1 MGKKLRSYFMAIK
14 KARYKGFLLNAN
26 CRSNEN
32 VLLWGTDKNLINEG
46 FQEDLSDTPVTYD
59 KIVTKSELEE
69 LYEEREFA
77 TWNGMEFE
85 LDGGAPK
92 GWYTIWYSTYNYR
105 KDAEMIKKI
114 ESLGMKIVEPG
125 LWRIEVPKK
134 SLSNYHIV
142 KEDLLHK

>member
-1 MGKKLRSYFMAIK
+1 MNMWAKYKGILYDASFKSETEVIIRTIKKLEADDSFFTKTYPD
-14 KARYKGFLLNAN
+14 G
-26 CRSNEN
+26 
-32 VLLWGTDKNLINEG
+32 
-46 FQEDLSDTPVTYD
+46 TPVYI
-59 KIVTKSELEE
+59 KYIPKEELEE
-69 LYEEREFA
+69 LYEEREYG

-85 LDGGAPK
+85 LDGGVPN

-105 KDAEMIKKI
+105 KDAETIKKI

-134 SLSNYHIV
+134 ALTNYHIE

>member
-1 MGKKLRSYFMAIK
+1 MWAKYNGILYDASIKSEDDVIIRSLKKSETDASFFM
-14 KARYKGFLLNAN
+14 
-26 CRSNEN
+26 
-32 VLLWGTDKNLINEG
+32 KNY
-46 FQEDLSDTPVTYD
+46 SDGTPVYI
-59 KIVTKSELEE
+59 KYVKKSELEE
-69 LYEEREFA
+69 LYEVHEYG

-92 GWYTIWYSTYNYR
+92 GWYTIWFGTGDYER
-105 KDAEMIKKI
+105 DAEKIKKI

-134 SLSNYHIV
+134 SLTNYHIV

>member
-1 MGKKLRSYFMAIK
+1 MAKIV
-14 KARYKGFLLNAN
+14 ARYKGYLLNAN
-26 CRSNEN
+26 CRSNEK
-32 VLLWGTDKNLINEG
+32 VLLWGEDKRLLDLGFNEDK
-46 FQEDLSDTPVTYD
+46 EDDPVTYD
-59 KIVTKSELEE
+59 SIVPKSELEE
-69 LYEEREFA
+69 LYEEREYG

-92 GWYTIWYSTYNYR
+92 GWFTIWYSTYNYR

-134 SLSNYHIV
+134 SLTNYHIE

>member
-1 MGKKLRSYFMAIK
+1 MWAKYNGILYDASIKSEDDVIIRSLKKSETDASFFM
-14 KARYKGFLLNAN
+14 
-26 CRSNEN
+26 
-32 VLLWGTDKNLINEG
+32 KNY
-46 FQEDLSDTPVTYD
+46 SDGTPVYI
-59 KIVTKSELEE
+59 KYVKKSELEE
-69 LYEEREFA
+69 LYEVHEYE

-92 GWYTIWYSTYNYR
+92 GWYTIWFGTGDYER
-105 KDAEMIKKI
+105 DAEKIKKI

-134 SLSNYHIV
+134 SLTNYHIV